1 MHPMIYENYSEPTSD
16 GIRSLIDHIFEI
28 INRKC
33 DDFSKSK
40 NYKIRGA
47 NRIIQHLL
55 RCRYTAEWLE
65 KLIFLFILLLA
76 CFIQANKKPKHFFKR
91 TNPNNEPTFLVAR
104 LSSPLFNEPKETL
117 CLTPSTANTL
127 QASVNLRKVQWM
139 L

>member
-16 GIRSLIDHIFEI
+16 GIRLLIDHIFEI

-91 TNPNNEPTFLVAR
+91 TNLNNEPTFLVAR